1 VDFLEINI
9 TGPQIFFEIPIL
21 GGLKITESHVNSLFI
36 ILLVFIVCK
45 VLTSSLKLVPTTK
58 RQIIAEFIVEK
69 CRGIVSETMG
79 ERCIAYVPFVMAV
92 FALVGISNLL
102 GLLGMYPPTADV
114 SIPLGWSITVF
125 VLITR
130 EKLKGGFIGYLKGFL
145 EPIFVFAPLNIISE
159 VALPVS
165 LAFRLFGNILS
176 GVVISELL
184 LWALGNFSIFVFS
197 WLTEA
202 IASFPVFQIG
212 IPAIFSLYFDIF
224 SGCLQAYV
232 FATLAMINISLANS
246 DE

>member
-1 VDFLEINI
+1 MNVNI
-9 TGPQIFFEIPIL
+9 TGPQIFYEIPIF
-21 GGLKITESHVNSLFI
+21 GGIKITESHVNSLFI

-45 VLTSSLKLVPTTK
+45 VLTAGLKVMPTSK

-69 CRGIVSETMG
+69 CRGIVSDSMG
-79 ERCIAYVPFVMAV
+79 ERCVSYTPFVMAILT
-92 FALVGISNLL
+92 LVGLSNLL

-125 VLITR
+125 VIITR
-130 EKLKGGFIGYLKGFL
+130 EKLKGGFLGYLKGFL
-145 EPIFVFAPLNIISE
+145 DPIFVFAPLNVIGE
-159 VALPVS
+159 VALPIS
-165 LAFRLFGNILS
+165 MAFRLFGNILS

-184 LWALGNFSIFVFS
+184 LAALASFSVMVFS
-197 WLTEA
+197 WLTDLV
-202 IASFPVFQIG
+202 SSYPVFQIG

-232 FATLAMINISLANS
+232 FATLAMLNISMAGS

>member
-1 VDFLEINI
+1 MEINI
-9 TGPQIFFEIPIL
+9 TGPQIFYEIPVL
-21 GGLKITESHVNSLFI
+21 GGIKITESHVNSAFI
-36 ILLVFIVCK
+36 ILLVYIVCK
-45 VLTSSLKLVPTTK
+45 ILTSSLKLVPTTK
-58 RQIIAEFIVEK
+58 RQIIAEFLVEK
-69 CRGIVSETMG
+69 CRGMVSETMG
-79 ERCIAYVPFVMAV
+79 DRCISYTPFVMAILS
-92 FALVGISNLL
+92 LVGLSNLL

-125 VLITR
+125 LIITR
-130 EKLKGGFIGYLKGFL
+130 EKLRGGLGGYLKGFL
-145 EPIFVFAPLNIISE
+145 EPIFVFAPLNVISE

-165 LAFRLFGNILS
+165 MAFRLFGNILS

-184 LWALGNFSIFVFS
+184 LWALGNFSILAFS

-202 IASFPVFQIG
+202 ISSFPIFQVG

-232 FATLAMINISLANS
+232 FATLAMLNISMAGS